1 MSSRGGYNKAYY
13 EKNKDKLREVN
24 RIRQALMMQDEE
36 KRKLKGEVNRKRY
49 HQHRQA
55 FLLMQKTLTSCDSSL
70 SLPGMDSDCLGS
82 DSTS

>member
-36 KRKLKGEVNRKRY
+36 KRKMKGEVNRKRY

-55 FLLMQKTLTSCDSSL
+55 FLLMQKTLTETCVPDVSSDSSVEAHQ
-70 SLPGMDSDCLGS
+70 C
-82 DSTS
+82 